1 MNITVTAAKQGP
13 SVGKIALHTA
23 LVLLT
28 GGLWLIPLLVRW
40 LLK

>member
-1 MNITVTAAKQGP
+1 MYYGTPPKGP

-23 LVLLT
+23 LVLVT
-28 GGLWLIPLLVRW
+28 GGLWLIPLAVRW

>member
-1 MNITVTAAKQGP
+1 MTCCHQHGP
-13 SVGKIALHTA
+13 SNGQVALHSV

-28 GGLWLIPLLVRW
+28 GGLWLIPLAVRW

>member
-1 MNITVTAAKQGP
+1 MYIGPAPKGP

-23 LVLLT
+23 LVLFT
-28 GGLWLIPLLVRW
+28 GGLWLIPLGVRW